1 MSQENPAS
9 HEENPEHH
17 GKPEPREDAAPEE
30 GAPKPPESQDNPAP
44 REKSPVPGGNVES
57 AGETAAEPAAESSA
71 EGENEGSDS
80 EERSEGQGERS
91 EEHAQGKRSATF
103 WIATACAVFVL
114 VTAHLW
120 AAGAFQES
128 GPAPL
133 PPRIPIPTLSASPPS
148 SDSEEEE
155 ENSSPESTARTN
167 PVDGGYCEDVSR
179 APRTY
184 KEGEA
189 YVGGPLAVQ
198 VLDFDPNALGR
209 LKASHRPGYSENP
222 SKPAKFVGFKLRLTN
237 RLMTNLDLK
246 DVKFLFVDQKLKC
259 EGEVVSLHPNVK
271 PGALTM
277 ERKLEPR
284 RSVEGWIYFRM
295 DPAFTRGKIYFD
307 FGKLDGRATLFKF
320 WIYEIDKVFKAS

>member
-1 MSQENPAS
+1 MSRENPAS

-30 GAPKPPESQDNPAP
+30 GAPKQPESQDNPAP

-57 AGETAAEPAAESSA
+57 TGETAAEPAAESSA

-155 ENSSPESTARTN
+155 ENSAPESTARTIRSTGATARTLAGRRGRIKRER
-167 PVDGGYCEDVSR
+167 PTWAARLRCRCWTSIRTPSGASK
-179 APRTY
+179 PRTDRDTQRT
-184 KEGEA
+184 
-189 YVGGPLAVQ
+189 L
-198 VLDFDPNALGR
+198 PNPRSLW
-209 LKASHRPGYSENP
+209 ASNF
-222 SKPAKFVGFKLRLTN
+222 A
-237 RLMTNLDLK
+237 
-246 DVKFLFVDQKLKC
+246 
-259 EGEVVSLHPNVK
+259 
-271 PGALTM
+271 
-277 ERKLEPR
+277 
-284 RSVEGWIYFRM
+284 
-295 DPAFTRGKIYFD
+295 
-307 FGKLDGRATLFKF
+307 
-320 WIYEIDKVFKAS
+320 